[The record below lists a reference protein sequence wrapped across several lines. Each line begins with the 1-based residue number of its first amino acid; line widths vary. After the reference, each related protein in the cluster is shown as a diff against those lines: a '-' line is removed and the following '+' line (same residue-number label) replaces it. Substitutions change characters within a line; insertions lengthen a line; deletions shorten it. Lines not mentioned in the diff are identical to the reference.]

1 MVLGLGMIEKRF
13 ATFFMLNLNVSINSA
28 KPLLT
33 VGAFAVTY
41 MAMPTSTVA
50 YAASKMALMRNS
62 DPPQAFLMPKETN
75 SN

>member
-1 MVLGLGMIEKRF
+1 MVLGLGMIDKRF
-13 ATFFMLNLNVSINSA
+13 A
-28 KPLLT
+28 
-33 VGAFAVTY
+33 TY

-75 SN
+75 SV